1 MIQVQIGMNITYR
14 QLRLF
19 LEVFETRSIT
29 AAASRQHITQSAA
42 SKVIAELE
50 AQLGFDLFDRTTRR
64 VEPNDAARE
73 FHAFAVDVVATMQAA
88 TRSVEELIA
97 MKRGKVSIAASPL
110 MVYGLLSGPIAA
122 YRSRFPGV
130 RFELHELST
139 DETVE
144 SVRAGTVDFGFA
156 AMDAE
161 LPGVSTEVVY
171 RDSMHVVL
179 NPGHALAQR
188 GSVALADLSD
198 CDHISLRRFYSVRR
212 TLDQLVAG
220 KGVSLPSGI
229 EVGTLT
235 SALGLVR
242 RGAGVLIAPG
252 YVAAIAQEWGMRT
265 IALADLPEG
274 VHQVSLI
281 QRKLARPTLAAR
293 QFLKEL
299 VPELGRDAHGNA
311 APRRGSAP

>member
-1 MIQVQIGMNITYR
+1 MIQVRIGMNITYR

-29 AAASRQHITQSAA
+29 AAAGRQHITQSAA

-110 MVYGLLSGPIAA
+110 MIYGLLSGPIAD
-122 YRSRFPGV
+122 YRGRFPGV

-139 DETVE
+139 DEAVDC
-144 SVRAGTVDFGFA
+144 VRAGTVDFGLA
-156 AMDAE
+156 AVDAE
-161 LPGVSTEVVY
+161 LPGVATTVVY
-171 RDSMHVVL
+171 RDSMHVVVNDR
-179 NPGHALAQR
+179 NPLAQR
-188 GSVALADLSD
+188 ASVSLAELADSE
-198 CDHISLRRFYSVRR
+198 HISLRRFYSVRR

-242 RGAGVLIAPG
+242 RGAGLLIAPG

-265 IALADLPEG
+265 LPIADLPRD
-274 VHQVSLI
+274 VHQISLI
-281 QRKLARPTLAAR
+281 QRRLARPTLAAR
-293 QFLKEL
+293 QFLQEL
-299 VPELGRDAHGNA
+299 VPRLDQDAGGNA
-311 APRRGSAP
+311 VGREGR

>member
-1 MIQVQIGMNITYR
+1 MNITLR

-29 AAASRQHITQSAA
+29 AAAARQHITQSAA

-64 VEPNDAARE
+64 VEPNDAAKE
-73 FHAFAVDVVATMQAA
+73 FHAFAVDVIATMQAA

-110 MVYGLLSGPIAA
+110 MVYGLLSGPISD
-122 YRSRFPGV
+122 YRARFPGI

-144 SVRAGTVDFGFA
+144 SVRAGTVDFGLGA
-156 AMDAE
+156 IDAE
-161 LPGVSTEVVY
+161 SHGVSATPIY
-171 RDSMHVVL
+171 RDGMRVVV
-179 NPGHALAQR
+179 NPRDPLAGRQ
-188 GSVALADLSD
+188 SLSLADLSE

-212 TLDQLVAG
+212 TLDQLVAD

-252 YVAAIAQEWGMRT
+252 YVANIAEEWGMRT
-265 IALADLPEG
+265 IRIADLPDD
-274 VHQVSLI
+274 VHQISLI
-281 QRKLARPTLAAR
+281 QRRLARPTLAAR
-293 QFLKEL
+293 QFLLEL
-299 VPELGRDAHGNA
+299 VACLDQ
-311 APRRGSAP
+311 SVK

>member
-1 MIQVQIGMNITYR
+1 MNITYR
-14 QLRLF
+14 QLRVF

-29 AAASRQHITQSAA
+29 AAANRQHMTQSAA

-50 AQLGFDLFDRTTRR
+50 AQLGFELFDRTTRR

-88 TRSVEELIA
+88 TRSVEELVA
-97 MKRGKVSIAASPL
+97 LKRGKVSIAASPL
-110 MVYGLLSGPIAA
+110 MIYGLLSGPIAE
-122 YRSRFPGV
+122 YRARFPGV

-144 SVRAGTVDFGFA
+144 SVRAGTVDFGLA
-156 AMDAE
+156 AIDAE
-161 LPGVSTEVVY
+161 LPGVSTTVVY
-171 RDSMHVVL
+171 RDSMHVVV
-179 NPGHALAQR
+179 NAGDALATR
-188 GSVALADLSD
+188 ETLTLADLAE

-242 RGAGVLIAPG
+242 QGAGVLVAPG
-252 YVAAIAQEWGMRT
+252 YVATIAEEWGMRA
-265 IALADLPEG
+265 IGIDDLPSG
-274 VHQVSLI
+274 VHQISLI
-281 QRKLARPTLAAR
+281 QRRLARPTLAAR
-293 QFLKEL
+293 QFLLEL
-299 VPELGRDAHGNA
+299 MPRLTQQTTRNGGNA
-311 APRRGSAP
+311 V

>member
-1 MIQVQIGMNITYR
+1 MIEVHIGMNITYR

-29 AAASRQHITQSAA
+29 AAAARQHITQSAA

-110 MVYGLLSGPIAA
+110 MIYGLLSDPIAD
-122 YRSRFPGV
+122 YRARFPGV

-139 DETVE
+139 DEAVDC
-144 SVRAGTVDFGFA
+144 VRAGTVDFGLA
-156 AMDAE
+156 AVDAE
-161 LPGVSTEVVY
+161 LPGVATTVVY
-171 RDSMHVVL
+171 RDSMRVVV
-179 NPGHALAQR
+179 NGQNALAQR
-188 GSVALADLSD
+188 ASVSLAELADSE
-198 CDHISLRRFYSVRR
+198 HISLRRFYSVRR

-242 RGAGVLIAPG
+242 RGAGLLIAPG
-252 YVAAIAQEWGMRT
+252 YVADIAREWGMH
-265 IALADLPEG
+265 ALPIADLPRD
-274 VHQVSLI
+274 VHQISLI
-281 QRKLARPTLAAR
+281 QRRLARPTLAAR
-293 QFLKEL
+293 QFLQEL
-299 VPELGRDAHGNA
+299 VPRLDQDAGGNA
-311 APRRGSAP
+311 VGRAGR